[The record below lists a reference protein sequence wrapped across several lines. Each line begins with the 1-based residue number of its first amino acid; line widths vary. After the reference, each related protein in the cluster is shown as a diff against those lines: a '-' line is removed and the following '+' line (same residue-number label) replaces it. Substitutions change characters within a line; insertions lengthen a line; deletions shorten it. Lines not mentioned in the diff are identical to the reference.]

1 MVSFIS
7 FYKSQGLNSR
17 FLHDKAVNFEK
28 FSFSIFSPRISGTV
42 ETVEINLISN
52 PLKAADGLASG

>member
-17 FLHDKAVNFEK
+17 FLHDKGENFEN
-28 FSFSIFSPRISGTV
+28 FSFSIFSPRSSATV
-42 ETVEINLISN
+42 ENVQINLISN